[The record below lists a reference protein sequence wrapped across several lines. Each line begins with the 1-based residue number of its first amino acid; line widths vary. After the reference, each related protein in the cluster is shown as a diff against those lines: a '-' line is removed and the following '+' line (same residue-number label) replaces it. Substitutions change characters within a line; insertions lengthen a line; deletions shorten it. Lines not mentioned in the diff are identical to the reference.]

1 MHNITR
7 KVNDFIKE
15 QYIVKNFET
24 KDVSAED
31 IEMMRD
37 YIEEDDIT
45 EFTYHKNNDKA
56 IVKTLD

>member
-15 QYIVKNFET
+15 QYIVKKFET

-45 EFTYHKNNDKA
+45 EFTYHKNIA
-56 IVKTLD
+56 